1 MRLKKSSIAVLAALT
16 MVIAG
21 CSHGLGGRMSGDGT
35 AASTV
40 TFSVTDIPPEYNDM
54 INQARNPATRSIL
67 PNAPFDFSSGL
78 NFVLT
83 GTSNSGK
90 KIDPTPVSVPNSPPY
105 TFSVD
110 LDPYVWDLTLT
121 AYKGPVADN
130 KKALIGHCT
139 IDLTKGNGAATFQMS
154 IKGLTTPGTVKIT
167 GSVTDTDLICD
178 SYEIGIYNLYSGEL
192 VTEYTDPATTP
203 PATRQSNAQ
212 QSYDTESPHV
222 TPSRFHYGD
231 TSVTPTPD
239 PVVTLNAGAYEYR
252 MVFYKGT
259 GLNKTPIGSYSD
271 TIVVYPANDLEK
283 SLGEIDVLNRKPT
296 KPENLRAYLED
307 KSEDK
312 DPNYYYVKLT
322 WDPSRFE
329 TNYEL
334 KVQTSSDDGTTF
346 SSADDKIYGFKATNS
361 TAEDFLASSIWH
373 DGSLAYGS
381 KTCTIKLQLGKVY
394 EVSLQ
399 ARNYIGV
406 SDWVERLTATT
417 PAPAITGHTYF
428 EAAAGK
434 HINRRRI
441 HYDLNQG
448 TLKLD
453 AGVPSTPQN
462 TFTVEYSGYDSYDGT
477 PKPLP
482 LLHIQPSTT
491 TPLAGVTTLT
501 RPGATPP
508 TVIEWRKWLNQD
520 GGAEVTA
527 ALPIPPTPITG
538 IYKHEN
544 VFLKADFG
552 FGLEGTVTI
561 TGPQD
566 IPTNKLKITYD
577 EEHGTTNTPISPMS
591 SNPKHYSVPKLT
603 NTKATWI
610 TVQFDGL
617 ASPADYDNL
626 HCTAYFAPGAGLIS
640 KVDLQA
646 TGNICKFSTGDYTPQ
661 TFTLKVMAEETATH
675 QMRSQTYIIELH

>member
-78 NFVLT
+78 NFFLT

-90 KIDPTPVSVPNSPPY
+90 KIDMPVSVPNSPPY

-121 AYKGPVADN
+121 AYKGLPTDN

-178 SYEIGIYNLYSGEL
+178 YYEVGIYNLYSGEL
-192 VTEYTDPATTP
+192 VTEYTDPVTTP
-203 PATRQSNAQ
+203 PPPATHPSNAKQ
-212 QSYDTESPHV
+212 TYTTASPHSNPF
-222 TPSRFHYGD
+222 TFHYGD

-259 GLNKTPIGSYSD
+259 APNGIPIGSYSD
-271 TIVVYPANDLEK
+271 TIVVYPANDLVK

-296 KPENLRAYLED
+296 KPENLRAYRED

-334 KVQTSSDDGTTF
+334 KVQTSSNDGTTF
-346 SSADDKIYGFKATNS
+346 SSADDKIYGFTATNP
-361 TAEDFLASSIWH
+361 TAEDFLASSIRH

-381 KTCTIKLQLGKVY
+381 NTCTIKLQLGKVY

-406 SDWVERLTATT
+406 SDWVERLVEGPTT
-417 PAPAITGHTYF
+417 SAPVTGHTYF
-428 EAAAGK
+428 EAAAVK

-453 AGVPSTPQN
+453 AGAPSTPQN
-462 TFTVEYSGYDSYDGT
+462 TFTVEYSEYDSYDGT

-491 TPLAGVTTLT
+491 TPLTGVTTLT
-501 RPGATPP
+501 RPSSATPP
-508 TVIEWRKWLNQD
+508 TVIEWKKWLNQN

-527 ALPIPPTPITG
+527 AMPSPPTD

-577 EEHGTTNTPISPMS
+577 EEHGTTNTPILATPPG
-591 SNPKHYSVPKLT
+591 SNLYPVPKLT
-603 NTKATWI
+603 NSNATWI
-610 TVQFDGL
+610 TVQFNGL
-617 ASPADYDNL
+617 ATPADYDNL
-626 HCTAYFAPGAGLIS
+626 HCTAYFASGAGLMS

-646 TGNICKFSTGDYTPQ
+646 TGNICKFSTDDYTPQ
-661 TFTLKVMAEETATH
+661 RFTLKVMAEETATH

>member
-35 AASTV
+35 ATSTV

-90 KIDPTPVSVPNSPPY
+90 KIDTPVSVPNSPPY

-167 GSVTDTDLICD
+167 GSVTDTDFICD

-203 PATRQSNAQ
+203 PPPPPATHQSHAQ
-212 QSYDTESPHV
+212 QSYDTVSPHV
-222 TPSRFHYGD
+222 TPFTFHYGD

-271 TIVVYPANDLEK
+271 TIVVYPANDLVK

-462 TFTVEYSGYDSYDGT
+462 TFTVEYSEYDSYDGT

-501 RPGATPP
+501 RPSATPP
-508 TVIEWRKWLNQD
+508 TVIEWKKWLNPN

-527 ALPIPPTPITG
+527 AMPTPITD
-538 IYKHEN
+538 IYRHEN

-577 EEHGTTNTPISPMS
+577 EENGTTNTPILATPSG
-591 SNPKHYSVPKLT
+591 SNLYPVPKLT
-603 NTKATWI
+603 NSNATWI
-610 TVQFDGL
+610 TVQFNGL
-617 ASPADYDNL
+617 ATPADYDNL
-626 HCTAYFAPGAGLIS
+626 HCTAYFASGAGLMS
-640 KVDLQA
+640 KVDLQT

-661 TFTLKVMAEETATH
+661 RFTLKVMAEETATH
-675 QMRSQTYIIELH
+675 QMRSRTYIIELY

>member
-90 KIDPTPVSVPNSPPY
+90 TIDKQVSVPNSPPY

-121 AYKGPVADN
+121 AYKGLAAGN

-192 VTEYTDPATTP
+192 VTEYTDPTTTP
-203 PATRQSNAQ
+203 PATHQSNAQ
-212 QSYDTESPHV
+212 QSYDTVSPHA
-222 TPSRFHYGD
+222 TPSPFHYGD
-231 TSVTPTPD
+231 TSATPTPD

-271 TIVVYPANDLEK
+271 TIVVYPANDLVK

-334 KVQTSSDDGTTF
+334 EVQTSSDDGTTF
-346 SSADDKIYGFKATNS
+346 SPTDDKIYGFKATNS

-406 SDWVERLTATT
+406 SDWVERLVEGPTT
-417 PAPAITGHTYF
+417 SAPVTGHTYF

-441 HYDLNQG
+441 KYDLNQG

-462 TFTVEYSGYDSYDGT
+462 TFTVEYSEYDSYDGT

-501 RPGATPP
+501 RPSATPP
-508 TVIEWRKWLNQD
+508 AVSEWRKWLNPND
-520 GGAEVTA
+520 GVEVKA
-527 ALPIPPTPITG
+527 ALPTPITG

-566 IPTNKLKITYD
+566 IPANKLKITYD

-675 QMRSQTYIIELH
+675 QMRSRTYIIELH

>member
-35 AASTV
+35 TASTV

-67 PNAPFDFSSGL
+67 PDSPFDFSSGL

-90 KIDPTPVSVPNSPPY
+90 KIDTTVSVSNSPPY

-121 AYKGPVADN
+121 AYKGPKTDN

-192 VTEYTDPATTP
+192 ITEYTDTATPPPP
-203 PATRQSNAQ
+203 PATHQSNAKQ
-212 QSYDTESPHV
+212 TYTTASPH
-222 TPSRFHYGD
+222 TNPFTFHYGD
-231 TSVTPTPD
+231 TSASD
-239 PVVTLNAGAYEYR
+239 PEVKLNAGAYEYR

-271 TIVVYPANDLEK
+271 TIVVYPANDLVK

-296 KPENLRAYLED
+296 KPEDLRAYLVD

-322 WDPSRFE
+322 WKPSKFE

-346 SSADDKIYGFKATNS
+346 PSAGDKIYGFTATNPG
-361 TAEDFLASSIWH
+361 AEDFLASSIRH

-406 SDWVERLTATT
+406 SDWVERLVEGPTT
-417 PAPAITGHTYF
+417 SAPVTGHTYF

-453 AGVPSTPQN
+453 AGAPSTPQN
-462 TFTVEYSGYDSYDGT
+462 TFTIEYSKYDSYDGT

-491 TPLAGVTTLT
+491 TPLTGVTTLT
-501 RPGATPP
+501 RPGATPL
-508 TVIEWRKWLNQD
+508 TVIEWKKWLNQN
-520 GGAEVTA
+520 GGAGVTA
-527 ALPIPPTPITG
+527 AMPSPPTD

>member
-90 KIDPTPVSVPNSPPY
+90 KIDKSVSVPNSPPY

-121 AYKGPVADN
+121 AYKGLVADN

-203 PATRQSNAQ
+203 PATHQSHAQ
-212 QSYDTESPHV
+212 QSYDTVSPHV
-222 TPSRFHYGD
+222 TPSTFHYGD

-271 TIVVYPANDLEK
+271 TIVVYPANDLVK

-334 KVQTSSDDGTTF
+334 KVQTSSNDGTTF

-381 KTCTIKLQLGKVY
+381 NTCTIKLQLGKVY

-406 SDWVERLTATT
+406 SDWVERLVEGPTT
-417 PAPAITGHTYF
+417 SAPVTGHTYF

-441 HYDLNQG
+441 KYDLNQG
-448 TLKLD
+448 TLQLD
-453 AGVPSTPQN
+453 AGAPSTPQN
-462 TFTVEYSGYDSYDGT
+462 TFTVEYSQYDSYDGT

-491 TPLAGVTTLT
+491 TPLTGVTTLT

-508 TVIEWRKWLNQD
+508 AVIEWRKWLNQND
-520 GGAEVTA
+520 AAEVTA
-527 ALPIPPTPITG
+527 AMPTPITD

-566 IPTNKLKITYD
+566 IPANKLKITYD

-603 NTKATWI
+603 NTKTTWI

>member
-35 AASTV
+35 ATSTV

-67 PNAPFDFSSGL
+67 PDSPFDFSSGL

-90 KIDPTPVSVPNSPPY
+90 KIDTTVSVSNSPPY

-121 AYKGPVADN
+121 AYKGPKTDN

-192 VTEYTDPATTP
+192 ITEYTDTATPPP
-203 PATRQSNAQ
+203 PATHQSNAKQ
-212 QSYDTESPHV
+212 TYTTASPH
-222 TPSRFHYGD
+222 TNPFTFHYGD
-231 TSVTPTPD
+231 TSASD
-239 PVVTLNAGAYEYR
+239 PEVKLNAGAYEYR

-271 TIVVYPANDLEK
+271 TIVVYPANDLVK

-296 KPENLRAYLED
+296 KPEDLRAYLVD

-322 WDPSRFE
+322 WKPSKFE

-346 SSADDKIYGFKATNS
+346 PSAGDKIYGFTATNPG
-361 TAEDFLASSIWH
+361 AEDFLASPIWH
-373 DGSLAYGS
+373 GGSLAYGN

-501 RPGATPP
+501 RPSATPL

-577 EEHGTTNTPISPMS
+577 EEHGTTNTPILATPPG
-591 SNPKHYSVPKLT
+591 SNLYPVPKLT
-603 NTKATWI
+603 NSNATWI
-610 TVQFDGL
+610 TVQFNGL
-617 ASPADYDNL
+617 ATPADYDNL
-626 HCTAYFAPGAGLIS
+626 HCTAYFASGAGLMS

-646 TGNICKFSTGDYTPQ
+646 TGNICKFSTNDYTPQ
-661 TFTLKVMAEETATH
+661 RFTLKVMAEETATH
-675 QMRSQTYIIELH
+675 QMRSRTYIIELY